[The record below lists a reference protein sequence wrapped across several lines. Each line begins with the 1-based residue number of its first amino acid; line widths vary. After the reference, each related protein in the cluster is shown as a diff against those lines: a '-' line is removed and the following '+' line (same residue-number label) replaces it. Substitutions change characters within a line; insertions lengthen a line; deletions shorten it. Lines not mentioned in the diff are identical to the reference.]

1 MVSSVAEIPL
11 FHVLNARITFGNVNK
26 CNTEVEAKTTPAA
39 TPTSSAEDEEAA
51 GKSKAVWTWPK
62 TFLFN
67 KLHFCSSLYCVLYY
81 IWWLYQKQFSFSD
94 WKLIYTLQDDQMR
107 KRVHGFPPFTI
118 IT

>member
-51 GKSKAVWTWPK
+51 GRSKAV
-62 TFLFN
+62 
-67 KLHFCSSLYCVLYY
+67 
-81 IWWLYQKQFSFSD
+81 
-94 WKLIYTLQDDQMR
+94 
-107 KRVHGFPPFTI
+107 
-118 IT
+118 